1 MVGSGPPLIPMER
14 DLQIWLIIV
23 FLALLIAIQIFV
35 IAFLIRVLNLLK
47 PASGNGGLRDIAAK
61 VVETMEA
68 LSRTTKTTNEFL
80 TQIRPTVEQAVS
92 ISRRQLSHADQ
103 VVGEALKNVER
114 MNQAVQEVAATVS
127 VSFSEVLAISAGV
140 RSATATFLGKASDSH
155 KRKQW

>member
-1 MVGSGPPLIPMER
+1 MER
-14 DLQIWLIIV
+14 DLQIWLIVV
-23 FLALLIAIQIFV
+23 FLALLIAIQVFV

-47 PASGNGGLRDIAAK
+47 PAPGNGGVRDIAAK

-68 LSRTTKTTNEFL
+68 LNRTTKTVNEFL

-103 VVGEALKNVER
+103 VVGEALNNVER
-114 MNQAVQEVAATVS
+114 INQAVHNVAAAVS
-127 VSFSEVLAISAGV
+127 VSFSEAHAISAGV
-140 RSATATFLGKASDSH
+140 RSATAMLFGNESDSR

>member
-1 MVGSGPPLIPMER
+1 MER

-23 FLALLIAIQIFV
+23 FLALLIAIQVFV

-47 PASGNGGLRDIAAK
+47 PTPGSAGVRDVTAK

-68 LSRTTKTTNEFL
+68 LNRTTKTTNEFL

-92 ISRRQLSHADQ
+92 ISRRQLSHADK
-103 VVGEALKNVER
+103 VVGEVLDNVER
-114 MNQAVQEVAATVS
+114 INQTVHNFAAAVS
-127 VSFSEVLAISAGV
+127 VSLSEAHAISAGI
-140 RSATATFLGKASDSH
+140 RSATSTLFGKASDSN

>member
-1 MVGSGPPLIPMER
+1 MER

-23 FLALLIAIQIFV
+23 FLALLIAIQVFV

-47 PASGNGGLRDIAAK
+47 PAPGNGGVRDIAAK

-68 LSRTTKTTNEFL
+68 LNNTTKTVNEFL

-103 VVGEALKNVER
+103 VVCEALNNVER
-114 MNQAVQEVAATVS
+114 INQAVYNVASAVS
-127 VSFSEVLAISAGV
+127 VSFSEAHAISAGV
-140 RSATATFLGKASDSH
+140 RSATATLFGKASDSH

>member
-1 MVGSGPPLIPMER
+1 MER

-23 FLALLIAIQIFV
+23 FLAILIAIQVFV

-47 PASGNGGLRDIAAK
+47 PTPGSAGVRDIAVK

-68 LSRTTKTTNEFL
+68 LNRTTKTTNEFL
-80 TQIRPTVEQAVS
+80 TQIRPTVEQAVN

-103 VVGEALKNVER
+103 VIGEVLNNVER
-114 MNQAVQEVAATVS
+114 INQAVREFAAAVS
-127 VSFSEVLAISAGV
+127 VSFSEAHAISAGV
-140 RSATATFLGKASDSH
+140 RSATATLLGKASDSH

>member
-1 MVGSGPPLIPMER
+1 MER

-47 PASGNGGLRDIAAK
+47 PAPGSGGVRDIAAK

-114 MNQAVQEVAATVS
+114 INQALHDVAAAVS
-127 VSFSEVLAISAGV
+127 VSFSEAHAISAGV
-140 RSATATFLGKASDSH
+140 RSATATLFGKASDPH
-155 KRKQW
+155 KGKQW